1 MYIHVHVV
9 VLATC
14 VALETVQAAAIL
26 VTGAWADTLW
36 WNARIARN
44 EVIDRI

>member
-1 MYIHVHVV
+1 MYIHVHVHVV

-14 VALETVQAAAIL
+14 VALETAAML
-26 VTGAWADTLW
+26 VTGAWADTLC

-44 EVIDRI
+44 E